1 MCSWHK
7 LLSCAHVHE
16 TNMTPQHIL
25 TPKVTIYFFNW
36 FLQCSIF
43 LGAQSHPVKSKN
55 HHKHKDKSMKMPWKN
70 SKCPIN
76 IHENPIKSTILRSP
90 VTWWLI
96 PLSKWVITPVING
109 ISRVNPLVTG
119 VITHLLSGMS
129 HQVTLCFSQS
139 PHLCYRK
146 NPRINGA
153 EAPSRSGSQA
163 RRTAAPSPDQRCD
176 TSAAESDGRR
186 PHEKSLKIPGIS
198 WCFYGNLRDFYGK
211 IW

>member
-1 MCSWHK
+1 MTQASIVCPCSWNKHDT
-7 LLSCAHVHE
+7 ATHF
-16 TNMTPQHIL
+16 NPQSHY
-25 TPKVTIYFFNW
+25 IYFQLVFTM
-36 FLQCSIF
+36 FYLFGGSIPSC
-43 LGAQSHPVKSKN
+43 QIQKS
-55 HHKHKDKSMKMPWKN
+55 PQTQRQ
-70 SKCPIN
+70 
-76 IHENPIKSTILRSP
+76 IHENAMKKLQMPHQYPWKSHQINHPPFS